1 MVKLLLANYEGKW
14 KYDILREI
22 YYMIQIFINKYEYV
36 LIDTHNYELNSSIKK
51 VIKNLNVEEVTNIM
65 VIENHDEVLIHHVF
79 ADIYDF
85 KEKLFIFADDI
96 HKNSHLKHDNYY
108 ENFEKIF
115 VTYKEP
121 FLKDYPEVQCDKVHW
136 IPHAFTDD
144 HNLSFNIKPINKVLI
159 SGKSGSLYPLRRYMI
174 REVSNQKDKFTLLTH
189 PNYKKFDYD
198 NLKNLKIGNNFGKV
212 LNAHICCFT
221 DCSSLQYILAK
232 YFEIPASGSLLLAEE
247 NAYCDLEKLGFIDNV
262 NYIKCTKNNIMNKIN
277 WILNPVN
284 INEVNKIR
292 RCGQNHVLNNHHI
305 SHRVTKMIS
314 IINNDNENM
323 CCNVPVYDE
332 SSNYKFYY
340 VFGLTR
346 SGNRA
351 VCYWIQNMIKN
362 SIFVNDIKQEFIIRD
377 NILKNITETPN
388 SKLYSD
394 FTVPEF
400 SNDQALIMFYENKK
414 IDEILYNSKN
424 FIVDESTFI
433 IVIRNPYNYL
443 ASKFHIFKKKRIQNK
458 ELVNNLIKDIQLW
471 KHYYT
476 ECFAYPDN
484 VIVYDE
490 WVINSEYRK
499 KICTRLK
506 LSNDDTNIFKVNGQ
520 GASLFDKNEIIDVQS
535 VLNRYKI
542 YSENNVYKT
551 HVIDDNELKIMWNN
565 ILNVFCSSLKST
577 YNTMFEK
584 QIENIKYEIN
594 YYNE

>member
-22 YYMIQIFINKYEYV
+22 YYMIQILINSYDYI
-36 LIDTHNYELNSSIKK
+36 LIDTHNYQLKSSIEK
-51 VIKNLNVEEVTNIM
+51 VIKNLNFEDITNIM

-79 ADIYDF
+79 EDIYAF
-85 KEKLFIFADDI
+85 KDRLFIFADDI
-96 HKNSHLKHDNYY
+96 HKNSHLKHVNYY

-121 FLKDYPEVQCDKVHW
+121 FLKDYPEVQKDKVHW
-136 IPHAFTDD
+136 IPHGFTDD
-144 HNLSFNIKPINKVLI
+144 HKLCFNTKPINKVLV
-159 SGKSGSLYPLRRYMI
+159 SGKSGSLYPLRRQMI

-232 YFEIPASGSLLLAEE
+232 YFEIPASGALLLAEE
-247 NAYCDLEKLGFIDNV
+247 NAYGDLEKLGFIDNV

-284 INEVNKIR
+284 INEVDKIR
-292 RCGQNHVLNNHHI
+292 RNGQNHVLNNHHI
-305 SHRVTKMIS
+305 MHRVKKMVS
-314 IINNDNENM
+314 IMNHDNEIVHYNTHFHD
-323 CCNVPVYDE
+323 DE
-332 SSNYKFYY
+332 NYKFYY

-351 VCYWIQNMIKN
+351 LCYWIQNMIKN
-362 SIFVNDIKQEFIIRD
+362 SIFINDTKEEFMLPS
-377 NILKNITETPN
+377 NILKNIVETP
-388 SKLYSD
+388 SYKLYND

-400 SNDQALIMFYENKK
+400 SSDQALIMFYENKK
-414 IDEILYNSKN
+414 IDEILCNKEN
-424 FIVDESTFI
+424 FITHESTFI
-433 IVIRNPYNYL
+433 ILIRNPYNYL
-443 ASKFHIFKKKRIQNK
+443 ASKFHIFKKKRLPNK
-458 ELVNNLIKDIQLW
+458 ELVNNLIKDIQMW
-471 KHYYT
+471 KNYYI

-484 VIVYDE
+484 VVVYDE
-490 WVINSEYRK
+490 WIINSDYRK
-499 KICTRLK
+499 KICTKLK
-506 LSNDDTNIFKVNGQ
+506 LNNDDTNIFKVNGQ

-551 HVIDDNELKIMWNN
+551 HVIDNSELKIMWNS

-577 YNTMFEK
+577 YNVMFEK

-594 YYNE
+594 YYDE

>member
-22 YYMIQIFINKYEYV
+22 YYMIQILINSYDYI
-36 LIDTHNYELNSSIKK
+36 LIDTHNYQLNSSIEK
-51 VIKNLNVEEVTNIM
+51 VIKNLNFEDITNIM

-79 ADIYDF
+79 EDIYAF
-85 KEKLFIFADDI
+85 KDRLFIFADDI
-96 HKNSHLKHDNYY
+96 HKNSHLKHVNYY

-121 FLKDYPEVQCDKVHW
+121 FLKDYPEVQKDKVHW
-136 IPHAFTDD
+136 IPHGFTDD
-144 HNLSFNIKPINKVLI
+144 HKLCFNTKPINKVLV
-159 SGKSGSLYPLRRYMI
+159 SGKSGSLYPLRRQMI
-174 REVSNQKDKFTLLTH
+174 REVSNQKDKITLLTH

-232 YFEIPASGSLLLAEE
+232 YFEIPASGALLLAEE
-247 NAYCDLEKLGFIDNV
+247 NAYGDLEKLGFIDNV

-284 INEVNKIR
+284 INDVDKIR
-292 RCGQNHVLNNHHI
+292 RNGQNHAFNNHHI
-305 SHRVTKMIS
+305 MHRVKKMVS
-314 IINNDNENM
+314 IMNHNNEIVHYNTHFHDHE
-323 CCNVPVYDE
+323 
-332 SSNYKFYY
+332 NYKFYY

-351 VCYWIQNMIKN
+351 LCYWIQNMIKN
-362 SIFVNDIKQEFIIRD
+362 SIFINDTKQEFMLPS
-377 NILKNITETPN
+377 NILKNIVETP
-388 SKLYSD
+388 SDKLYND

-400 SNDQALIMFYENKK
+400 SSDQALIMFYENKK
-414 IDEILYNSKN
+414 IDEILCNKEN
-424 FIVDESTFI
+424 FITHESTFI
-433 IVIRNPYNYL
+433 ILIRNPYNYL
-443 ASKFHIFKKKRIQNK
+443 ASKFHIFKKKRLPNK
-458 ELVNNLIKDIQLW
+458 ELVNNLIKDIQMW
-471 KHYYT
+471 KNYYI

-484 VIVYDE
+484 VVVYDE
-490 WVINSEYRK
+490 WIINSDYRK
-499 KICTRLK
+499 KICTKLK
-506 LSNDDTNIFKVNGQ
+506 LNNDDTNIFKVNGQ

-551 HVIDDNELKIMWNN
+551 HVIDNSELKIMWNS

-577 YNTMFEK
+577 YNVMFET